1 MFEQTRKD
9 GPSLRLVLSLTMVLL
24 VASVAAAL
32 ITFGYFRARAAAFE
46 SVDQRMTAFADRLS
60 TRLTVL
66 SGDTSTLIGT
76 LGSVASAFLA
86 SPDERLDDKI
96 NALRETLLT
105 SQHIDGVYVGY
116 PDGSF
121 FHAVNLSGE
130 GWRQRLR
137 APAQAALAVR
147 TIDRSHGDGRIRVIF
162 LDVAARR
169 IGAETRTETGYD
181 PRLRPWYRE
190 AIGRHDPV
198 ATGPY
203 EMATTGVPGMTISRA
218 HRGKSDVVIGA
229 DVVLTT
235 ITAFLREELLTPGS
249 IAFIADGNGRPI
261 VHSDP
266 ATMDRILE
274 ALEDREALAPGDN
287 LTGELAL
294 RASEAD
300 VVSVTAGGRS
310 YLVRSVPI
318 ANALLFRNDRIVI
331 AAPYEELM
339 APANRALRQGLLIAS
354 TVVGIGI
361 AGALVL
367 AGLITAS
374 LKKLTEGANRMQD
387 LDFRT
392 PIEAQSDIREIS
404 ALSRAMNRA
413 RDAIFTFALY
423 VPRELVR
430 KGMESGAFSG
440 RTATR
445 QEVTAAFTDIYDFT
459 AISEHYPPEDVV
471 TMLSV
476 YFDVLNQAVRDNQG
490 TIIQFLGDSVFAMW
504 NAPANDE
511 HHVENA
517 CRAALAMR
525 QALDEFNAL
534 QRFKGLP
541 EFRTRIGIQT
551 GTAVVGSVG
560 AADRLQ
566 YTAMGDTINV
576 ASRLEGMNKTYGT
589 TILTT
594 AEVRAR
600 AGTAI
605 KFRPLG
611 RGKAKGREV
620 SIELFEVVDVADGDH
635 AHEGGDGQNAVPSS
649 A

>member
-1 MFEQTRKD
+1 MVFEQTRKN
-9 GPSLRLVLSLTMVLL
+9 GPSLRLVLSVSMVLL
-24 VASVAAAL
+24 VAGVAAAL
-32 ITFGYFRARAAAFE
+32 MTFGYFRARAAALE
-46 SVDQRMTAFADRLS
+46 SVDQQMTAYADRLS
-60 TRLTVL
+60 TRLAVL

-76 LGSVASAFLA
+76 LGSVANSFLA
-86 SPDERLDDKI
+86 PGDQRIDDKI

-105 SQHIDGVYVGY
+105 SSHIDGVYAGY

-121 FHAVNLSGE
+121 FHAINLSGE
-130 GWRQRLR
+130 GWRQRLK
-137 APAQAALAVR
+137 APADAAIAIR
-147 TIDRSHGDGRIRVIF
+147 TIDGTKGDGKVRVFF
-162 LDVAARR
+162 LDRAARR
-169 IGAETRTETGYD
+169 IGEATTSPTKYD
-181 PRLRPWYRE
+181 PRRRPWYRE
-190 AIGRHDPV
+190 ALGKSEAV

-218 HRGKSDVVIGA
+218 HRGSTQVVIGA
-229 DVVLTT
+229 DVILTT
-235 ITAFLREELLTPGS
+235 ITAFLRQELLTPGS
-249 IAFIADGNGRPI
+249 VAFIADSNGRPI

-266 ATMDRILE
+266 GMMEKILS
-274 ALEDREALAPGDN
+274 ALEDREPTKADTT

-294 RASEAD
+294 RASEAGM
-300 VVSVTAGGRS
+300 VSVTAGGRD

-318 ANALLFRNDRIVI
+318 SDALLFRNERIVI

-339 APANRALRQGLLIAS
+339 APANHALRQGLLIAL
-354 TVVGIGI
+354 TVVGIGM

-374 LKKLTEGANRMQD
+374 LQRLTDGANRMQD

-392 PIEAQSDIREIS
+392 PIEAPSSVREIS
-404 ALSRAMNRA
+404 TLSGAMNRA

-440 RTATR
+440 RNATR
-445 QEVTAAFTDIYDFT
+445 QEVTALFTDIYDFT
-459 AISEHYPPEDVV
+459 TISEHYPPEDVV

-490 TIIQFLGDSVFAMW
+490 TIIQFLGDSIFAMW
-504 NAPANDE
+504 NAPAHDE
-511 HHVENA
+511 HHAENA

-576 ASRLEGMNKTYGT
+576 ASRLEGMNKIYGT
-589 TILTT
+589 TILTS

-600 AGTAI
+600 AGSAI

-611 RGKAKGREV
+611 RGKAKGREL
-620 SIELFEVVDVADGDH
+620 SIELFEVIDVADEDQETVSVTG
-635 AHEGGDGQNAVPSS
+635 APPRAVL
-649 A
+649 

>member
-1 MFEQTRKD
+1 MVFEQTRKN
-9 GPSLRLVLSLTMVLL
+9 GPSLRLVLSLAMVLL
-24 VASVAAAL
+24 VAGVAAAL
-32 ITFGYFRARAAAFE
+32 MSFGYFRARAAALE
-46 SVDQRMTAFADRLS
+46 SVDQQMTTFADRLS
-60 TRLTVL
+60 IRLAVL
-66 SGDTSTLIGT
+66 SSDTSTLIGT
-76 LGSVASAFLA
+76 LGSVANSFLA
-86 SPDERLDDKI
+86 PPDDRIDDKI
-96 NALRETLLT
+96 SALRETLLT
-105 SQHIDGVYVGY
+105 SHHIDGIYAGY

-130 GWRQRLR
+130 GWRQRLK
-137 APAQAALAVR
+137 APAQAAIAIR
-147 TIDRSHGDGRIRVIF
+147 TIDGTQRDRVVKVTF
-162 LDVAARR
+162 LDVGARR
-169 IGAETRTETGYD
+169 IGETTTNPTNYD
-181 PRLRPWYRE
+181 PRRRPWYRE
-190 AIGRHDPV
+190 AVGRREPV
-198 ATGPY
+198 ASGPY

-218 HRGKSDVVIGA
+218 HQGNPDVVIGA
-229 DVVLTT
+229 DVILTT

-249 IAFIADGNGRPI
+249 IAFIADDNGHPI

-266 ATMDRILE
+266 ATMERILE
-274 ALEDREALAPGDN
+274 ALEDREASEPGDAV
-287 LTGELAL
+287 TGELAL
-294 RASEAD
+294 RASED
-300 VVSVTAGGRS
+300 DMVSVAAGGHS
-310 YLVRSVPI
+310 FLVRSVPI
-318 ANALLFRNDRIVI
+318 SDSLLFRKERIVI
-331 AAPYEELM
+331 AAPYDELM
-339 APANRALRQGLLIAS
+339 APANHALRQGLLIAF
-354 TVVGIGI
+354 TVVGIGM

-367 AGLITAS
+367 AGMITAS
-374 LKKLTEGANRMQD
+374 LQRLTDGANRMQD

-392 PIEAQSDIREIS
+392 PIEAPSSVREIS
-404 ALSRAMNRA
+404 ALSGAMNRA

-445 QEVTAAFTDIYDFT
+445 QEVTAVFTDIYDFT
-459 AISEHYPPEDVV
+459 TISERYPPEDVV

-476 YFDVLNQAVRDNQG
+476 YFDVLNQAVRDNHG
-490 TIIQFLGDSVFAMW
+490 TIIQFLGDSIFAMW
-504 NAPANDE
+504 NAPAADE

-551 GTAVVGSVG
+551 GAAVVGSVG

-576 ASRLEGMNKTYGT
+576 ASRLEGMNKAYGT
-589 TILTT
+589 TILTS

-600 AGTAI
+600 AAGTI

-611 RGKAKGREV
+611 RGKAKGRELA
-620 SIELFEVVDVADGDH
+620 IELFEVVDIADDNRPGAGADGGTSQP
-635 AHEGGDGQNAVPSS
+635 AL
-649 A
+649 